1 MSDTIVMLFM
11 LGIAAEM
18 MGIGWLAKIM
28 LGRGVAALSIGVS
41 IHYLIYDKID
51 STIEHLL
58 WCMRLPDMAPE
69 NAVSA

>member
-1 MSDTIVMLFM
+1 MSDTIIMLFM

-28 LGRGVAALSIGVS
+28 LGRGVVALGIGVS

-51 STIEHLL
+51 SILSTFFGG
-58 WCMRLPDMAPE
+58 
-69 NAVSA
+69 